1 VTHIETLAAMIA
13 ATPVAMAV
21 VDYAGRVDADGPVT
35 EASPDRRRY
44 GTRDLR
50 HVAIY
55 GLKVV
60 QLNPAARDANLRR
73 AA

>member
-1 VTHIETLAAMIA
+1 MTYVETLAAQIA

-21 VDYAGRVDADGPVT
+21 VDYAGRRDADGLVT
-35 EASPDRRRY
+35 ESSPDRRRY

-55 GLKVV
+55 GLKVIRT
-60 QLNPAARDANLRR
+60 NPAARDAQQR